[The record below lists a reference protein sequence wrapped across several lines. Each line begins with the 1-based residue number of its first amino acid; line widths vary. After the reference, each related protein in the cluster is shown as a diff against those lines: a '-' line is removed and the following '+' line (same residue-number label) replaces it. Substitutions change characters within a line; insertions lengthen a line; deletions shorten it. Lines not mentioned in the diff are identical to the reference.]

1 MQNATN
7 FTRLDSTEEK
17 LNLTGTI
24 LNRYG
29 ALKKGTVYQIR
40 RLTQAVTTEG
50 PCSHLSVEVLAGLV
64 ILHLVLQ
71 ERPLAHLDVHDVR
84 VAERMQ
90 EVFQLDECLPSILH
104 FAKIPSNTRHALDIS
119 TLNIHITTIL
129 VEEDKSYTP
138 KRLVNSFVVNV
149 FLKEIK
155 LSHECFSSVFYYS
168 KDFFIIPVFVTLFII
183 VQGQLIYGRSKL

>member
-1 MQNATN
+1 M
-7 FTRLDSTEEK
+7 
-17 LNLTGTI
+17 TI

-29 ALKKGTVYQIR
+29 ALKKGTVYQLR

-50 PCSHLSVEVLAGLV
+50 LWSHLSVEVLAGLV

-84 VAERMQ
+84 VAEGMQ

-119 TLNIHITTIL
+119 TLLIFIKLQLIL
-129 VEEDKSYTP
+129 VEQDKFYTP

-155 LSHECFSSVFYYS
+155 LSHKCFSSVFYYS

-183 VQGQLIYGRSKL
+183 VQGQLLYGRSKLWRTFI

>member
-1 MQNATN
+1 M
-7 FTRLDSTEEK
+7 
-17 LNLTGTI
+17 
-24 LNRYG
+24 
-29 ALKKGTVYQIR
+29 YQIR
-40 RLTQAVTTEG
+40 RLTQAVTTKG
-50 PCSHLSVEVLAGLV
+50 PCSHLSVEVLTGLV

-84 VAERMQ
+84 VAEGMQ

-119 TLNIHITTIL
+119 TPFNIHITTIL
-129 VEEDKSYTP
+129 VGQDKFYTP
-138 KRLVNSFVVNV
+138 KRLVNSLVVNV

-155 LSHECFSSVFYYS
+155 LSHKCFSSAFYYS

-183 VQGQLIYGRSKL
+183 VQGQLLYGRSKL

>member
-1 MQNATN
+1 M
-7 FTRLDSTEEK
+7 
-17 LNLTGTI
+17 
-24 LNRYG
+24 
-29 ALKKGTVYQIR
+29 YQIR
-40 RLTQAVTTEG
+40 RLTQAATTES

-84 VAERMQ
+84 VAEGMQ

-104 FAKIPSNTRHALDIS
+104 FAKIPSNTRYFNS
-119 TLNIHITTIL
+119 FNIHTTTIL
-129 VEEDKSYTP
+129 VEQDKFYTP

-155 LSHECFSSVFYYS
+155 LSHKCFSSEFYYS

-183 VQGQLIYGRSKL
+183 VQGQLLYGRSKL